1 MAQKSCVASIAGEER
16 RAMRATLLQN
26 YQRARTRIRVDEQ
39 HRKRVRT
46 FIVYVL
52 FVLLLLT
59 ILVQTTG
66 FSLSQMWLKIGAK
79 QDKGNDNDIASNN
92 MSQVVIPLPDN
103 VSCRYVWHDR
113 QTLQIRKSITG
124 PCNKDNKP
132 PETKFAPTRNDF
144 SWGGGRK

>member
-1 MAQKSCVASIAGEER
+1 MAQAPYVAGLAGEER
-16 RAMRATLLQN
+16 RAMRTTLLQS
-26 YQRARTRIRVDEQ
+26 YQRARSRIRVDEQ

-66 FSLSQMWLKIGAK
+66 FSLSQLWLKTGAK
-79 QDKGNDNDIASNN
+79 QDKDKDIASTN

-103 VSCRYVWHDR
+103 VTCRYVWHDR
-113 QTLQIRKSITG
+113 QTMQIRKSITG

-132 PETKFAPTRNDF
+132 PETKFAPPRNDF
-144 SWGGGRK
+144 SWGDGRK